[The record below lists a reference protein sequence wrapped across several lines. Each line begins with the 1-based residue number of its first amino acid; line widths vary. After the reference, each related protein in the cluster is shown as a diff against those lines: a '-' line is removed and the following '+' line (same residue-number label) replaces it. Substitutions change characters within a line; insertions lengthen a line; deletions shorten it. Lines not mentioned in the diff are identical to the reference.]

1 MTKNTCT
8 IMEKTDTNKKDF
20 KKRLVVRFIYR
31 MSATPSCDII
41 EMDNETW
48 NKFLR
53 LESMTSRINMIIK
66 ILDREYMAETIRE
79 LAWIPLDDNMELVVR
94 TE

>member
-1 MTKNTCT
+1 
-8 IMEKTDTNKKDF
+8 MEKTDTNKKDF

-41 EMDNETW
+41 EMDYNTW
-48 NKFLR
+48 KQFLN
-53 LESMTSRINMIIK
+53 LESMTNRINMILE

-79 LAWIPLDDNMELVVR
+79 LAWIPLDDNMELVVH

>member
-1 MTKNTCT
+1 
-8 IMEKTDTNKKDF
+8 MEKTDTNKKDF
-20 KKRLVVRFIYR
+20 KMRVVVRFIYR

-41 EMDNETW
+41 EMDKDTW
-48 NKFLR
+48 NKFLN
-53 LESMTSRINMIIK
+53 LESTTSRINMIIK

-79 LAWIPLDDNMELVVR
+79 LAWIHLDDNMDLVVH

>member
-1 MTKNTCT
+1 
-8 IMEKTDTNKKDF
+8 MEKTDTNKKDF

-31 MSATPSCDII
+31 ISATPSCDII
-41 EMDNETW
+41 EMDYDTW
-48 NKFLR
+48 KQFLN
-53 LESMTSRINMIIK
+53 LESMTNRINMILE

-79 LAWIPLDDNMELVVR
+79 LAWIPLDDNMELVVH

>member
-1 MTKNTCT
+1 
-8 IMEKTDTNKKDF
+8 MEKTDTNKKDF

-41 EMDNETW
+41 EMDYDTW
-48 NKFLR
+48 KQFLN
-53 LESMTSRINMIIK
+53 LESMSNRINMILE

-79 LAWIPLDDNMELVVR
+79 LAWIPLDDNMELVVH

>member
-1 MTKNTCT
+1 
-8 IMEKTDTNKKDF
+8 MEKSYTKKKDF
-20 KKRLVVRFIYR
+20 KKRFVVRFIYR

-41 EMDNETW
+41 EMDYDTW
-48 NKFLR
+48 KQFLN
-53 LESMTSRINMIIK
+53 LESMTNRINMILE

-79 LAWIPLDDNMELVVR
+79 LAWIPLDDNMELVVH

>member
-1 MTKNTCT
+1 
-8 IMEKTDTNKKDF
+8 MEKTDTNKKDF

-41 EMDNETW
+41 EMDYDTW
-48 NKFLR
+48 KQFLN
-53 LESMTSRINMIIK
+53 LESMTNRINMILE

-79 LAWIPLDDNMELVVR
+79 LAWIPLDNNMELVVH

>member
-1 MTKNTCT
+1 
-8 IMEKTDTNKKDF
+8 MEKTDTNKKDF

-41 EMDNETW
+41 EMDYDTW
-48 NKFLR
+48 KQFLN
-53 LESMTSRINMIIK
+53 LESMTNRINMILE
-66 ILDREYMAETIRE
+66 ILDRESMAETIRE
-79 LAWIPLDDNMELVVR
+79 LAWIPLDDNMELVVH

>member
-1 MTKNTCT
+1 
-8 IMEKTDTNKKDF
+8 MEKTDTNKKDF

-41 EMDNETW
+41 EMDYDTW
-48 NKFLR
+48 KQFLN
-53 LESMTSRINMIIK
+53 LESMTNRINMILE

-79 LAWIPLDDNMELVVR
+79 LAWIPLDDNRELVVH

>member
-1 MTKNTCT
+1 
-8 IMEKTDTNKKDF
+8 MEKTDTDKKDF

-41 EMDNETW
+41 EMDYDTW
-48 NKFLR
+48 KQFLN
-53 LESMTSRINMIIK
+53 LESMTNRINMILE

-79 LAWIPLDDNMELVVR
+79 LAWIPLEDNMELVVH

>member
-1 MTKNTCT
+1 
-8 IMEKTDTNKKDF
+8 MEKTDTNKKDF

-41 EMDNETW
+41 EMDYDTW
-48 NKFLR
+48 KQFLN
-53 LESMTSRINMIIK
+53 LESMTNRINMILE
-66 ILDREYMAETIRE
+66 ILDREYMAETVRE
-79 LAWIPLDDNMELVVR
+79 LAWIPLDDNMELVVH

>member
-1 MTKNTCT
+1 
-8 IMEKTDTNKKDF
+8 MEKTDTNKKDF

-41 EMDNETW
+41 EMDYDTW
-48 NKFLR
+48 KQFLN
-53 LESMTSRINMIIK
+53 LESMTNRINMILE
-66 ILDREYMAETIRE
+66 ILDREYMTETIRE
-79 LAWIPLDDNMELVVR
+79 LAWIPLDDNMDLVVH

>member
-1 MTKNTCT
+1 
-8 IMEKTDTNKKDF
+8 MEKTNTNKKM
-20 KKRLVVRFIYR
+20 RLVVRFIYR

-41 EMDNETW
+41 EMDYDIW
-48 NKFLR
+48 NKFLN
-53 LESMTSRINMIIK
+53 LESMTSRVNMIIK

-79 LAWIPLDDNMELVVR
+79 LAWIPLDDNMDLVVH

>member
-1 MTKNTCT
+1 
-8 IMEKTDTNKKDF
+8 MEKTDTNKKDI

-41 EMDNETW
+41 EMDYDTW
-48 NKFLR
+48 KQFLN
-53 LESMTSRINMIIK
+53 LESMTNRINMILE

-79 LAWIPLDDNMELVVR
+79 LAWIPLDDNMELVVH

>member
-1 MTKNTCT
+1 
-8 IMEKTDTNKKDF
+8 MEKTDTNKKDF
-20 KKRLVVRFIYR
+20 KMRVVVRFIYR

-41 EMDNETW
+41 EMDKDTW
-48 NKFLR
+48 NKFLN
-53 LESMTSRINMIIK
+53 LESTTSRINMIIK

-79 LAWIPLDDNMELVVR
+79 LAWIPLDDNMDLVVH

>member
-1 MTKNTCT
+1 
-8 IMEKTDTNKKDF
+8 MEKTDTNKKDF

-41 EMDNETW
+41 EMDYDTW
-48 NKFLR
+48 KQFLN
-53 LESMTSRINMIIK
+53 LESMTSRINMVLK
-66 ILDREYMAETIRE
+66 ILDREYMAETVRE
-79 LAWIPLDDNMELVVR
+79 LAWIPLDDNMELVVH

>member
-1 MTKNTCT
+1 
-8 IMEKTDTNKKDF
+8 MEKTDTNKKDF
-20 KKRLVVRFIYR
+20 KMRVVVRFIYR

-41 EMDNETW
+41 EMDKDTW
-48 NKFLR
+48 NKFLN
-53 LESMTSRINMIIK
+53 LESMTSRINMVLK

-79 LAWIPLDDNMELVVR
+79 LAWIPLDDNMELVVH